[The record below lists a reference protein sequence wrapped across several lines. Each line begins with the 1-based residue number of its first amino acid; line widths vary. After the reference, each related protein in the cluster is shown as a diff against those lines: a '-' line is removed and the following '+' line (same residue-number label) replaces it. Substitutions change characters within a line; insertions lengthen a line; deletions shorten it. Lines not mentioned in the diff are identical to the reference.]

1 MRLTVR
7 RMMAVV
13 AGIAGALWLLD
24 SCIWDMYDGY
34 YDLAVRVRSA
44 SKARIRAASCQAF
57 GDEALATECLQKLRA
72 PRDSLEGDSADP
84 FTGQEMR
91 VRVWFSVRV
100 SHSGRLLRDVQGR
113 RYLLVIVRYGDGRRI
128 GKLVTIPHRDVT
140 RAVSV
145 EFP

>member
-1 MRLTVR
+1 MRITIR
-7 RMMAVV
+7 RMMVIV

-24 SCIWDMYDGY
+24 SCFWAMYDGY

-44 SKARIRAASCQAF
+44 SKAQIRAASCQAF
-57 GDEALATECLQKLRA
+57 GDEALATEYLLKLRA

-84 FTGQEMR
+84 FTGQEMH
-91 VRVWFSVRV
+91 VRVWFSERV

-113 RYLLVIVRYGDGRRI
+113 RYLLVIVKYGDGRRT
-128 GKLVTIPHRDVT
+128 GKVVPIPHRDVT
-140 RAVSV
+140 KTVRV